1 MLENQML
8 TPDFNANRHVV
19 DVRAATTL
27 DATAICDV
35 IRRSISACCVA
46 DHRNDP
52 DIVSAWLRN
61 KTPENAAMWI
71 GSADA
76 IAVVALRGS
85 DLVGFALSN
94 RDELALCY
102 VAPEALHQGAGKG
115 LLRAIESRALSR
127 GVSKL
132 RLDSTRTARD
142 FYARN
147 GFSVSGPA
155 QVWAGMEG
163 TPMVKHLTVDPSRQ
177 LTSVSRD

>member
-1 MLENQML
+1 MLENPILASDYSDRQHSIAIR
-8 TPDFNANRHVV
+8 T
-19 DVRAATTL
+19 ATTS

-35 IRRSISACCVA
+35 VRRSIAACCVA

-52 DIVSAWLRN
+52 GIVSAWLQN
-61 KTPENAAMWI
+61 KTPENVAVWI

-76 IAVVALRGS
+76 IALVAVRGN

-102 VAPEALHQGAGKG
+102 VVSEALHQGVGKG
-115 LLRAIESRALSR
+115 LLRAVELRALSR
-127 GVSKL
+127 GVSTL
-132 RLDSTRTARD
+132 RLNSTRTARD

-147 GFSVSGPA
+147 GFSVSGPV

-163 TPMVKHLTVDPSRQ
+163 TPVEKHLTTDS
-177 LTSVSRD
+177 LL